1 MNWTSAEEAAWQKA
15 MGASQNGG
23 GPAGQPTAAGQ
34 ALTESRVDLV
44 GLIREG
50 VPEPTYVPGC
60 EQWLRAGKRYLCP
73 APAGVGKSLCWL
85 NIAVTVVEAGGSV
98 VILDVENGAD
108 EYARRLEDMLAA
120 RDPSLAD
127 GCQQRLHYHAWP
139 ALSLSWTAEDWGAA
153 VAGADLVI
161 FDSSR
166 MALSAVGLAE
176 NDADDYGKFAASLI
190 MPLSRAGT
198 TTVILDNTGHENKD
212 RARGTIAKEDLNEVV
227 YRLVVHSA
235 FDRDRAGQVRLI
247 RGRTRFAGLPR
258 EIRVELGGGTYRAP
272 AVIADHVDEQ
282 GEREF
287 RPTVL
292 MERVSRAVED
302 QPDMTTNDIRAEVKG
317 DNNAKTTALRILVRE
332 GYIAEAG
339 TGQKR
344 THRSLKPYRED
355 DDQPR

>member
-1 MNWTSAEEAAWQKA
+1 MSWQWTAEQEAEWREAVGENGDGPTGQ
-15 MGASQNGG
+15 AS
-23 GPAGQPTAAGQ
+23 AAGR
-34 ALTESRVDLV
+34 ALTESRVDLI

-60 EQWLRAGKRYLCP
+60 ERWLRAGKRYLCP
-73 APAGVGKSLCWL
+73 APAGAGKSICWL
-85 NIAVTVVEAGGSV
+85 TIAVSVVEAGGTV
-98 VILDVENGAD
+98 VVLDVENGAD
-108 EYARRLEDMLAA
+108 EYARRLEDILSG
-120 RDPSLAD
+120 RDPALAD
-127 GCQQRLHYHAWP
+127 ACQRRLRYHEWP
-139 ALSLSWTAEDWGAA
+139 ALSLSWTAEDWAAA
-153 VAGADLVI
+153 VAGADAVI

-190 MPLSRAGT
+190 MPLSRTGT
-198 TTVILDNTGHENKD
+198 TTIILDNTGHENKD

-258 EIRVELGGGTYRAP
+258 EIRVDLGGGTYRAP
-272 AVIADHVDEQ
+272 VVAPDHLDEQ
-282 GEREF
+282 GEPGF

-292 MERVSRAVED
+292 MERVSRAVET
-302 QPDMTTNDIRAEVKG
+302 QPDMTTNDIRNEVKG

-344 THRSLKPYRED
+344 THRSIKPYRED